1 MLSNE
6 TFCSVKNNV
15 AGNITLHHIFCCN
28 QMKGGEIDGERIIHV
43 KDKKFIQKSGLN
55 DCSKINLEGFMR
67 S

>member
-1 MLSNE
+1 
-6 TFCSVKNNV
+6 
-15 AGNITLHHIFCCN
+15 
-28 QMKGGEIDGERIIHV
+28 MKGGEIDGERIIHV